1 MLKVDKH
8 GFYTVSN
15 IDWIVISYNNDNNN
29 IPCTK
34 LFGEFFGNNAA
45 EEL

>member
-15 IDWIVISYNNDNNN
+15 IDRIVISYNNDNNN
-29 IPCTK
+29 IPCTC
-34 LFGEFFGNNAA
+34 
-45 EEL
+45 